1 MKAIKT
7 YYEVRKVTGFVDMDE
22 KKSELTTKEDQII
35 NGLLFDDEYN
45 YDVVKKFE
53 DTSFAS
59 YQKGMMVLDDN
70 RNQISVVEKTTEY
83 GKKYYQLAVEMYILF
98 EVDEYEDGV
107 KETSGTM
114 DYRHLKLPTSWAD

>member
-22 KKSELTTKEDQII
+22 KKSKLTTKEDQII

-114 DYRHLKLPTSWAD
+114 DYRHLELPTSWAD

>member
-98 EVDEYEDGV
+98 EVDEYDDGV

-114 DYRHLKLPTSWAD
+114 DYRHLELPTSWAD

>member
-98 EVDEYEDGV
+98 EVDEYEDGA

-114 DYRHLKLPTSWAD
+114 DYRHLELPTSWAD

>member
-114 DYRHLKLPTSWAD
+114 DYRHLELPTSWAD